1 MENLSTAKIQW
12 FRRQL
17 RSWGSQ
23 NLRDFQW
30 RRTTDAYAIFV
41 AEFLL
46 QKTGA
51 VTVAPVYDSFIKRY
65 PTVEALAGAP
75 VVKIDRLLQP
85 LGLRFRAERLVESA
99 RIICDRFGG
108 KIPATE
114 TELLELPGVG
124 KYTARCI
131 LANAYGQ
138 PAAILDTNV
147 ARILERFFG
156 LEGDRVKSRCKLLWG
171 AAERVAPRKDVSK
184 WNLTLL
190 DFGAAECKAKNPRCG
205 ECPLRDK
212 CDYAILKG
220 EKEVSVVSE

>member
-1 MENLSTAKIQW
+1 MENLSAAKVRW

-17 RSWGSQ
+17 GYWGRE

-51 VTVAPVYDSFIKRY
+51 VTVAPVYEKFLKQY
-65 PTVEALAGAP
+65 PTVDALAAAP
-75 VVKIDRLLQP
+75 VAKVDRLLQP
-85 LGLRFRAERLVESA
+85 LGLRFRAERMVESA
-99 RIICDRFGG
+99 GIICEEFGG
-108 KIPATE
+108 KVPATE
-114 TELLELPGVG
+114 AELLKLPGVG

-131 LANAYGQ
+131 LANAYSQ
-138 PAAILDTNV
+138 RAAILDTNV

-171 AAERVAPRKDVSK
+171 AADGVAPNRDVSK

-190 DFGAAECKAKNPRCG
+190 DFGAAVCTAKNPGCG
-205 ECPLRDK
+205 ECPLRER
-212 CDYAILKG
+212 CDYIN
-220 EKEVSVVSE
+220 